1 MCRME
6 VYAHRRERAMSVG
19 GHTLEDNDRR
29 WCGLAKTES
38 KQAWVKHEE
47 RAGRWVKHEE
57 RAGRWV
63 KHEERSGRHP
73 DARYKHQSTIRQ
85 GAHLQLRQGAL
96 DLGRSRVARRAVGRV
111 AENEK

>member
-38 KQAWVKHEE
+38 KQA
-47 RAGRWVKHEE
+47 WVKHEE

>member
-6 VYAHRRERAMSVG
+6 VYVHRRERAMSVG
-19 GHTLEDNDRR
+19 GHTLEDNDSR

-38 KQAWVKHEE
+38 KQA
-47 RAGRWVKHEE
+47 
-57 RAGRWV
+57 WV

>member
-6 VYAHRRERAMSVG
+6 VYVHRRERAMSVG

-38 KQAWVKHEE
+38 KQA
-47 RAGRWVKHEE
+47 WVKHEE